1 VTAEAQEIAR
11 AVVAELRQ
19 DDVESRSPNS
29 VAELLDVSP
38 RTVRQWIQDGTIEA
52 FKLGGATRIRMSEV
66 RRLVA
71 EAEADR
77 G

>member
-1 VTAEAQEIAR
+1 MTDAREIAR
-11 AVVAELRQ
+11 EVIAAMRSE

-29 VAELLDVSP
+29 AAELLDVSP
-38 RTVRQWIQDGTIEA
+38 RTVRQWIQDGTLPS
-52 FKLGGATRIRMSEV
+52 FKLGGATRIRMTEI

-71 EAEADR
+71 EAEARR